1 MTNTP
6 KARQKWIENELRLN
20 PLLSYLESYAKY
32 SQNFARTRKTF
43 DGDWKKAV
51 ATHKEYQSKLNNA
64 KDEVSIGIE
73 LESIKTGLKSKLDR
87 LMFYQNQIDEM
98 QKQLTGAS
106 RFMFIVGNKPVA
118 SHNSKGDFIL
128 PLEKQNDIRKAIK
141 EYQTEIS
148 KIEGDYAI
156 TKPAR
161 THILQGNNEKPIAI
175 KVSVT
180 KEEIKQISDELEKEV

>member
-73 LESIKTGLKSKLDR
+73 LESIKTGLKSKIDR

-156 TKPAR
+156 TKLDHTTKGESLNYR
-161 THILQGNNEKPIAI
+161 PIFGELD
-175 KVSVT
+175 SVFEDD
-180 KEEIKQISDELEKEV
+180 KANDSD

>member
-1 MTNTP
+1 MANSP
-6 KARQKWIENELRLN
+6 KERQQWIQDELRLN
-20 PLLSYLESYAKY
+20 PVLSFKDCFSKYLVRFS
-32 SQNFARTRKTF
+32 KTEVTF
-43 DGDWKKAV
+43 SKDWKTAQT
-51 ATHKEYQSKLNNA
+51 THKDYQTKLNNA
-64 KDEVSIGIE
+64 KDEVSIGME
-73 LESIKTGLKSKLDR
+73 LESLKSGLKSKLDR